1 MIYPNNDK
9 TKPPYGFMLYVD
21 KNGDDKPDYKFK
33 YILSNVGHYY
43 TRIDFDFKLDYYY
56 SLVGDTSFEDN
67 AQRALNIC
75 GLDAIRQFNI
85 IQIMI
90 TQQII

>member
-1 MIYPNNDK
+1 MAMCYELIYPNNDK

-43 TRIDFDFKLDYYY
+43 TLD
-56 SLVGDTSFEDN
+56 
-67 AQRALNIC
+67 I
-75 GLDAIRQFNI
+75 I
-85 IQIMI
+85 IQELILI
-90 TQQII
+90 LS